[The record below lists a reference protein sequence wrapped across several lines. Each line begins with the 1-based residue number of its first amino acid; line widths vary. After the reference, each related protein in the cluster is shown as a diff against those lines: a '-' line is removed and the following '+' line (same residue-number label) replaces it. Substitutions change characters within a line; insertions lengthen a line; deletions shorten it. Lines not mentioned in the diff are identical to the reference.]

1 MKKRRWNTAFIS
13 NNMAFQ
19 NLVIWNQSIGSL
31 CLYNALIAFLI
42 AVTSLLTALLHPLL
56 HLWRLASNNSK
67 VVLNCISEDHKCICR
82 KMWMII
88 HFPVMSNLPH
98 GIVEGTHGKTHL
110 PSLSGT
116 LSAIITAVLKGDLF
130 HCWWHDCLPLTGAI
144 GEHGWGT
151 QGKSKKNGPTPLS
164 LVHMP

>member
-1 MKKRRWNTAFIS
+1 
-13 NNMAFQ
+13 MAFQ

-42 AVTSLLTALLHPLL
+42 AVTSLLTTLLHPLL

-88 HFPVMSNLPH
+88 HFPVMSNLPC

-130 HCWWHDCLPLTGAI
+130 HCWWHDCLPFTVARGSTDEAPR
-144 GEHGWGT
+144 E
-151 QGKSKKNGPTPLS
+151 KARRMVPLLCPLFTWPKES
-164 LVHMP
+164 VRHPSG